1 MSKRSDIMM
10 ANEGQLLVAASNW
23 GKDATAEHA
32 RGIIDGCFNALVRF
46 EGSEETAKFA
56 FAVADRVAG
65 ALKTPTAWPLRA
77 DEQAASPTPG
87 QTPPAPAPTLGP
99 PSPTPVP
106 TPSPLPPAP
115 AAAASSDLDAS
126 APVGGP
132 GAVVMPTPAPPPR
145 QYGYWTIFTIG
156 WSLGVLVTAW
166 ITLSPFVARLLAG
179 GAL

>member
-77 DEQAASPTPG
+77 DEQAASPT
-87 QTPPAPAPTLGP
+87 LGP

-106 TPSPLPPAP
+106 TPGPLPPAP
-115 AAAASSDLDAS
+115 AAAASSDLDTS

-132 GAVVMPTPAPPPR
+132 GAAVIPTPALPPR
-145 QYGYWTIFTIG
+145 QYGYWTIFSIG